1 MDNSSEYIRLFV
13 GDIFGTIKEVI
24 FDKSEIDLKAKTS
37 VNTKSTEV
45 NSSLNDCITYIT
57 WREKEFDG
65 LSLLSGNCIER
76 ITLNNDSN
84 TILNELIIGRKN
96 GIVELLHT
104 PLLDNK
110 LFFRIK
116 FMFPS
121 SIILIQDVT
130 KQYIKYS
137 DNKDEL
143 FLLVI
148 DSKCH
153 LCIFKWNFA
162 VKHMS
167 NEDNELIKVETCW
180 FVEKREGAPD
190 WLVHSTI
197 LPGSNILTATYNS
210 INNSIAF
217 GGYENDLKIYSLE
230 LMKITWKCRNVK
242 SNALKHRIPV
252 YIRCLAFVQ
261 LDPQLLLCGTGTGDI
276 RLYSPIAQR
285 KPIFSKQIWEDKS
298 PVTSIAVA
306 KQWSLFKGINN
317 TFGCVVV
324 VGNNTGSVSIIKLS
338 AKESD
343 KSPIDFYITP
353 TKRPSALVNMPF
365 KQHKRQCVQKGEENK
380 IKTIVPKY
388 SKENSIII
396 EYSVMGNLKGIMGG
410 ISCMSCLRLKYCE
423 SDSTKVLIAITGPGR
438 FIYIY
443 DLIKRKMIK
452 KVHTHQKMCFILW
465 DPSIKKE
472 EDK

>member
-1 MDNSSEYIRLFV
+1 MDNSSEYIRLFS

-24 FDKSEIDLKAKTS
+24 FDKSEIDLKTKTS

-45 NSSLNDCITYIT
+45 NNSLNNRITYIA
-57 WREKEFDG
+57 WREKESDG

-76 ITLNNDSN
+76 IILDNDSS

-96 GIVELLHT
+96 GIVELLHIS
-104 PLLDNK
+104 LLDNK
-110 LFFRIK
+110 LSFRTK
-116 FMFPS
+116 FIFPS

-153 LCIFKWNFA
+153 LCIFKWNCA
-162 VKHMS
+162 VKHMY
-167 NEDNELIKVETCW
+167 NEDNEFIKVDTW
-180 FVEKREGAPD
+180 FFEERGSTPD

-197 LPGSNILTATYNS
+197 LPGSNILAATYNS
-210 INNSIAF
+210 VNNSVAF
-217 GGYENDLKIYSLE
+217 GGYENNLKIYSLK
-230 LMKITWKCRNVK
+230 LMKITWKCRNVS

-276 RLYSPIAQR
+276 RLYSPTAQR

-298 PVTSIAVA
+298 PVTSIAIA
-306 KQWSLFKGINN
+306 KQWSLFKDINN
-317 TFGCVVV
+317 TFGCVAI
-324 VGNNTGSVSIIKLS
+324 VGNNIGSVSIIKLS

-343 KSPIDFYITP
+343 KSPIDFYVTP
-353 TKRPSALVNMPF
+353 TKRPSALANISF
-365 KQHKRQCVQKGEENK
+365 KQHKRQCIQKGEENK
-380 IKTIVPKY
+380 IKAIVPKY
-388 SKENSIII
+388 SRENSIII
-396 EYSVMGNLKGIMGG
+396 EYSVMGSLKGIMGG
-410 ISCMSCLRLKYCE
+410 ISCISCLRLKYCK
-423 SDSTKVLIAITGPGR
+423 SDSTKVLVAITGPGR

-443 DLIKRKMIK
+443 DLTKRRMIK
-452 KVHTHQKMCFILW
+452 KIHTHQKMCFILW

-472 EDK
+472 EK